1 MTKDQELFTVKVVRL
16 SAAESGGLDTI
27 SVAADIP
34 GGGAATTVVPTS
46 SFAQGYSIW
55 IDESARH
62 SGFSAGGRVSAYTV
76 NVKVTDTFATN
87 ILELHAPSR
96 ELALAV
102 QHELSKQVQAA
113 LRGAHTQTQP
123 SRASSFAAAMPVHSI
138 VRPSWRKRVIVSG
151 AAVVGIAVVAVVL
164 GLGHRGT
171 RSEPLDPIN
180 PVLQA
185 DPSQAA
191 SFASPTGPQP
201 LAQLI
206 PIAPPTGPEKD
217 MDVTGNQLND
227 VDMGNLKTM
236 GAKVGIQLRAG
247 EVPFYVLA
255 DPACAA
261 CRALEPI
268 WTQVPAHYKPII
280 IPVGFQT
287 GGEALAIGIQC
298 SKDRVAAWK
307 KTLAGD
313 ESLAVKRSDC
323 KDGATKVTAGNLFFH
338 YLRLTGTPT
347 IIAPNGVIASGGDT
361 VETLTAF
368 LKQNEAAK

>member
-1 MTKDQELFTVKVVRL
+1 MTQNQASHTVEVARL
-16 SAAESGGLDTI
+16 PAAAAGTADAIRI
-27 SVAADIP
+27 SVDIAD
-34 GGGAATTVVPTS
+34 GGAISAVIPVKEL
-46 SFAQGYSIW
+46 ANGYSVVIEPGRASVG
-55 IDESARH
+55 DSPAYDLQLT
-62 SGFSAGGRVSAYTV
+62 SGQYG
-76 NVKVTDTFATN
+76 
-87 ILELHAPSR
+87 ILDLNLRIKAPSR
-96 ELALAV
+96 EVAVAVQRELSVRIEAILRPEPNESLHAGLVRNLFRFSRRKRLAV
-102 QHELSKQVQAA
+102 GGVAA
-113 LRGAHTQTQP
+113 SGILAATLV
-123 SRASSFAAAMPVHSI
+123 FAM
-138 VRPSWRKRVIVSG
+138 
-151 AAVVGIAVVAVVL
+151 
-164 GLGHRGT
+164 GHRSARVEQT
-171 RSEPLDPIN
+171 DPTVPTDIA
-180 PVLQA
+180 PTL
-185 DPSQAA
+185 
-191 SFASPTGPQP
+191 ASPGFPQP
-201 LAQLI
+201 LAQLV
-206 PIAPPTGPEKD
+206 PIAPTAGPEKD

-268 WTQVPAHYKPII
+268 WTQVPAHYKPIV

-287 GGEALAIGIQC
+287 GGEALAIAIQC

-313 ESLAVKRSDC
+313 ESLAAKGSAC
-323 KDGATKVTAGNLFFH
+323 KDGATKVNAGNLFFH

-361 VETLTAF
+361 AETLTAF